1 MKQLFR
7 IAVLGLLLIGFHS
20 VNAQD
25 ANNPWQLNVGVNAV
39 DVYPTNSDRATQL
52 PNYQT
57 GKMLEDFFS
66 IKEHWNIV
74 PSVSYVQLSKFIGDG
89 FSAGVRG
96 SINTI
101 NKLGNSKTSGLAFYS
116 VDGSLKYNL
125 MDTSKLQPFVEVG
138 GGYTWV
144 DGIGAGTINGG
155 VGVYYSLND
164 IFGLTLQTQYKR
176 ALEVYGMTYFQHSA
190 GLSIR
195 FGGSES
201 E

>member
-1 MKQLFR
+1 MKQIFR
-7 IAVLGLLLIGFHS
+7 IAVLALFLSGFQS
-20 VNAQD
+20 TFAQD
-25 ANNPWQLNVGVNAV
+25 ANNPWQLSVGINAV

-52 PNYQT
+52 PAYKT
-57 GKMLEDFFS
+57 GNMLQDFLS

-101 NKLGNSKTSGLAFYS
+101 NKLGDSEAGGLAYYS
-116 VDGSLKYNL
+116 LDGTLKYNIL
-125 MDTSKLQPFVEVG
+125 EDTKLRPFAEIG

-144 DGIGAGTINGG
+144 DGIGAGTVNAG
-155 VGVYYSLND
+155 VGVNYPLND
-164 IFGLTLQTQYKR
+164 TFGLTLQTQYKR
-176 ALEVYGMTYFQHSA
+176 ALEVYGMTHFQHSA
-190 GLSIR
+190 GITIN
-195 FGGSES
+195 FGNSES